1 MPDSIQTLIAGR
13 WRDASRPRY
22 STEYPADGST
32 VAALHA
38 ASAADVDEAVQNAEV
53 ARQRG
58 NWAGVKRHG
67 RGALLHR
74 IAVGTVWV
82 NAYKVFSVSTPFGGV
97 KTGGTGRE
105 KGRLGILE
113 YTSQKSFY
121 WGLNESPMPWST
133 AP

>member
-13 WRDASRPRY
+13 WRDASGPQY
-22 STEYPADGST
+22 TTEYPADGST

-58 NWAGVKRHG
+58 NWAGLKRHE

-74 IAVGTVWV
+74 IA
-82 NAYKVFSVSTPFGGV
+82 A
-97 KTGGTGRE
+97 
-105 KGRLGILE
+105 GIRARGEEL
-113 YTSQKSFY
+113 
-121 WGLNESPMPWST
+121 
-133 AP
+133 A